1 MSDGSRYLRRTAEQ
15 SGAVG
20 PVLPS
25 VTQCYKEQDMRAAR
39 LGLAVLKSLPVD
51 TNRVFFGNRR
61 KLSELGRNLIPG
73 LC

>member
-1 MSDGSRYLRRTAEQ
+1 MSDGSRYLRRTAEH

-20 PVLPS
+20 RGY
-25 VTQCYKEQDMRAAR
+25 QEQDMRAAR
-39 LGLAVLKSLPVD
+39 LGLAVLKRLPVD

>member
-1 MSDGSRYLRRTAEQ
+1 MDRGTCAGLRSTQVLWGRGYEEQ
-15 SGAVG
+15 G
-20 PVLPS
+20 
-25 VTQCYKEQDMRAAR
+25 MRAAR
-39 LGLAVLKSLPVD
+39 LGLAVLKRLPVD